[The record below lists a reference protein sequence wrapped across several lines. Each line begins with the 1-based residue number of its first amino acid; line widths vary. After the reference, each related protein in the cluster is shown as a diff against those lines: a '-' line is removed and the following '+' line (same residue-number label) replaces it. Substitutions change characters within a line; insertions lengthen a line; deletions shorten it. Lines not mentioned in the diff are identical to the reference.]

1 MITNSVDADPP
12 VVDAALSSG
21 MGLKGVHRRIE
32 LLGGTFMSKRKDSR
46 WISIFTI
53 PLQERVAE
61 QSVPEAP

>member
-1 MITNSVDADPP
+1 MITNSIDDDPP
-12 VVDAALSSG
+12 AADAPLSSG

-32 LLGGTFMSKRKDSR
+32 LLGGSFASRRKDNR

-61 QSVPEAP
+61 QSVPEVP